1 MLFVLELALLIWR
14 GFVIKMLWGWFLVP
28 LGVPAIS
35 IALACG
41 LLILLGISTQKISD
55 NVETYY
61 SKAKYNDK
69 IVISTVFWGIGGLAM
84 LLFGYG
90 FHLLVGMGF

>member
-35 IALACG
+35 ISVACG
-41 LLILLGISTQKISD
+41 LLILVALATQKISD

-69 IVISTVFWGIGGLAM
+69 IVIATVFWGLGGVFM
-84 LLFGYG
+84 LGFGYV
-90 FHLLVGMGF
+90 FHLLAGLGY